1 MASAMGRAWSL
12 RPDIQVLPAE
22 SEDGSPAL
30 LVYDPVPE
38 TYDRVEWPE
47 SDLVHLLRSPLDI
60 DELLRRFRSAS
71 TLRPTRE
78 EVAAYVAELG
88 RRGWLRG
95 SAFWPQDYRAPA
107 RPGWVRRV
115 AGLFFI
121 QCRLVKLERFLAAT
135 VGTVRAIFNP
145 ATRALLL
152 AVFLAGVYLTM
163 QRWEEYWQDSLG
175 SVNWGSLPYFL
186 LALIAVKTVHEF
198 SHAYQATASG
208 ARVPAMGIAL
218 FFGMP
223 LPFTDVTDAWRL
235 AWPERRAVVAAGLK
249 AEIALAGV
257 ALFLW
262 ALSPPGAAATAL
274 ARLSSVALASTILTN
289 LNPGPRFDGYYLL
302 VTLLRVENLRGR
314 GAMLL
319 WGALGRRVFGFAP
332 RGVPDIRRHRG
343 AILAFSAY
351 SFVYR
356 LALGCGLVAMV
367 YHLLPKALGLPAAAL
382 AAWMF
387 FGAPLFRYCAALW
400 RERGAMRPTLPGIIL
415 VAVLAGLTLWAFGSW
430 PRRLAFPGVTRSR
443 LEEAVRVRAEG
454 MLAEIAASPGQRVGP
469 GEVLARL
476 EAPWEPGQLEYAEW
490 RLREAELAEERSWRA
505 ETGRRESGWRGAET
519 ARRRAELESVRH
531 GGEDLAVV
539 SPAGGT
545 LSHWDRALEVGTPL
559 PRGRLLGWVTD
570 GAADM
575 LVGYV
580 PVAMADRFAA
590 GAEVWF
596 YADSGDDAVRGEV
609 VLIEPSRPEL
619 LDHPQ
624 LAAQLGAVAGGD
636 GTMVLPGPYARVN
649 VLMDRSAARIGQTG
663 RIWVWTKPESLA
675 ARAWDWLHALAL
687 RESAF

>member
-1 MASAMGRAWSL
+1 MTAAMGRAWAL

-47 SDLVHLLRSPLDI
+47 SDLVRLLRSPLGI
-60 DELLRRFRSAS
+60 DELLRRFRAGN
-71 TLRPTRE
+71 TLQPTRE

-88 RRGWLRG
+88 RRGWLQG
-95 SAFWPQDYRAPA
+95 SAFWPQSYQEPP
-107 RPGWVRRV
+107 RPGFVRRV
-115 AGLFFI
+115 TGLFFI
-121 QCRLVKLERFLAAT
+121 QCRLIKPERFLAAT
-135 VGTVRAIFNP
+135 VGMVQAVFNP
-145 ATRALLL
+145 VTRAFLL
-152 AVFLAGVYLTM
+152 AVFLAGVYLTA

-175 SVNWGSLPYFL
+175 SVGWSSLPYFF
-186 LALIAVKTVHEF
+186 LALVVVKTVHEF
-198 SHAYQATASG
+198 SHSYQATASG

-223 LPFTDVTDAWRL
+223 LPFTDVSDAWRL
-235 AWPERRAVVAAGLK
+235 AWPERRAVAAAGLK

-262 ALSPPGAAATAL
+262 ALSPPGGAATAL
-274 ARLSSVALASTILTN
+274 ARLSSVALASTVLTN

-319 WGALGRRVFGFAP
+319 WSALGRLVFGFAP
-332 RGVPDIRRHRG
+332 RGVPGIRRHRG
-343 AILAFSAY
+343 AILVFSAY
-351 SFVYR
+351 SIFYR

-387 FGAPLFRYCAALW
+387 FGAPGFRLGAALW
-400 RERGAMRPTLPGIIL
+400 RERGAMRPTLPGLIL
-415 VAVLAGLTLWAFGSW
+415 LAVLAGLAVWALGSW

-443 LEEAVRVRAEG
+443 VEEAVRVRAEG
-454 MLAEIAASPGQRVGP
+454 TLATVAASVGQQVAP

-476 EAPWEPGQLEYAEW
+476 ESPREPGELAYSEW
-490 RLREAELAEERSWRA
+490 RLREAELAEERAWRA

-519 ARRRAELESVRH
+519 ARRRAELDTVLH
-531 GGEDLAVV
+531 GAEELAVV

-545 LSHWDRALEVGTPL
+545 LSHWDRTLEPGTPL

-596 YADSGDDAVRGEV
+596 YADSGDGAVRGEV

-624 LAAQLGAVAGGD
+624 LAAQLGAVAVKD
-636 GTMVLPGPYARVN
+636 GTMVLPGPYARVS
-649 VLMDRSAARIGQTG
+649 VAMERSAARIGQTG

-675 ARAWDWLHALAL
+675 ARAWDWLQALAL